1 MMAVTHV
8 LVGLLLAAPV
18 VVVAPEYATVA
29 GIGAVVGAVLP
40 DIDLFVGVHRRTLH
54 YPVAGPVAGVV
65 AGIVASLSPS
75 PATVGLAL
83 GLLAAGVHAASDVL
97 GAGEELRPWER
108 TNPYAVYDHVN
119 GRWLR
124 ARYLVPYDGAP
135 RDLLV
140 CLVCAVPA
148 LFVFRGSFHW
158 LLAALLAVAVV
169 YTALR
174 RRLVPTF
181 EAMLE

>member
-18 VVVAPEYATVA
+18 AVVAPEYAMVA
-29 GIGAVVGAVLP
+29 GVGAAVGGVVP

-54 YPVAGPVAGVV
+54 YPVAGPAVGAVAGLV
-65 AGIVASLSPS
+65 ALALPS
-75 PATVGLAL
+75 PATVGVAFAL
-83 GLLAAGVHAASDVL
+83 LSAGVHAATDVL

-108 TNPYAVYDHVN
+108 TNPYAVYDHVH

-140 CLVCAVPA
+140 TLVCAVPV
-148 LFVFRGSFHW
+148 LLVFRGSFRW
-158 LLAALLAVAVV
+158 LLGALLVVAVV

-174 RRLVPTF
+174 RRLVPRF
-181 EAMLE
+181 EALLE